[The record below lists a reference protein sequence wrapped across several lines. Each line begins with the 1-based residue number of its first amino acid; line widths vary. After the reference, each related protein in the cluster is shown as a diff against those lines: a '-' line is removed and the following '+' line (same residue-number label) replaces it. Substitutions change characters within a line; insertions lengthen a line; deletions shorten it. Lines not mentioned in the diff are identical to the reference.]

1 MHQGPVKSE
10 RSILVQEHGHGCG
23 RDDLGNAGQ
32 VIHSRRDNKR
42 RLRIVSKSANPI
54 ERDYLTLCQH
64 AKNGAREC
72 LFPDGL
78 VQNRVSLGKPKA
90 LRRSRSGDGY
100 ERGRHT
106 QIGFGLDYASSP
118 QTNPTE
124 GAPDRA
130 QDPSILKHRGL
141 QGMSIQSRLVA
152 IGLVAG
158 MVSIHALA
166 QQGSTQAPAAV
177 PQPAAAAPTYTVP
190 AGTKIL
196 LSLKNGINTKTAQQ
210 GDGVYL
216 VSSFPVVGNSRV
228 MVPVGVYV
236 QGVVD
241 RVQRPGRVKGRAQLD
256 LHFTTMIFPNG
267 QVVEVPGVL
276 NSLPGS
282 DGPKVK
288 GSEGT
293 VEQAGN
299 KGRDV
304 GNVLKGAAIGAEGGV
319 LGGAAT
325 GNVAK
330 GVGYGGL
337 AGAAAGTIYTLF
349 TRGNDIVI
357 PSGTSVEM
365 VLQRSLILQESQLA
379 GADESRGQAQM
390 APAGQRQPMAKPRQ
404 RILCPFGSPGCN

>member
-1 MHQGPVKSE
+1 MTI
-10 RSILVQEHGHGCG
+10 R
-23 RDDLGNAGQ
+23 
-32 VIHSRRDNKR
+32 
-42 RLRIVSKSANPI
+42 
-54 ERDYLTLCQH
+54 
-64 AKNGAREC
+64 
-72 LFPDGL
+72 
-78 VQNRVSLGKPKA
+78 
-90 LRRSRSGDGY
+90 
-100 ERGRHT
+100 
-106 QIGFGLDYASSP
+106 
-118 QTNPTE
+118 
-124 GAPDRA
+124 
-130 QDPSILKHRGL
+130 
-141 QGMSIQSRLVA
+141 SRLVA
-152 IGLVAG
+152 IGLGAG
-158 MVSIHALA
+158 MVAIQGLA
-166 QQGSTQAPAAV
+166 QQGATQGLAQTPAAV
-177 PQPAAAAPTYTVP
+177 PQPAASPTYTVP

-293 VEQAGN
+293 VEQAGS

-319 LGGAAT
+319 IGGAAT

-330 GVGYGGL
+330 GVGYGSL
-337 AGAAAGTIYTLF
+337 AGAAAGTVYTLF
-349 TRGNDIVI
+349 TRGKDIVI
-357 PSGTSVEM
+357 PTGTSVEM
-365 VLQRSLILQESQLA
+365 VLQRPLVLQESQLA
-379 GADESRGQAQM
+379 GLGDSRGQAQM
-390 APAGQRQPMAKPRQ
+390 VPGNQQQPLP
-404 RILCPFGSPGCN
+404 

>member
-1 MHQGPVKSE
+1 
-10 RSILVQEHGHGCG
+10 
-23 RDDLGNAGQ
+23 
-32 VIHSRRDNKR
+32 
-42 RLRIVSKSANPI
+42 
-54 ERDYLTLCQH
+54 
-64 AKNGAREC
+64 
-72 LFPDGL
+72 
-78 VQNRVSLGKPKA
+78 
-90 LRRSRSGDGY
+90 
-100 ERGRHT
+100 
-106 QIGFGLDYASSP
+106 
-118 QTNPTE
+118 
-124 GAPDRA
+124 
-130 QDPSILKHRGL
+130 
-141 QGMSIQSRLVA
+141 MSIRPRFVA
-152 IGLVAG
+152 MGVVAG
-158 MVSIHALA
+158 MVAVQGLA
-166 QQGSTQAPAAV
+166 QTPNAPAAV
-177 PQPAAAAPTYTVP
+177 APATAPPSQAEPAPATYTVP
-190 AGTKIL
+190 AGTKVL
-196 LSLKNGINTKTAQQ
+196 LSLKSAINTKTAQH

-216 VSSFPVVGNSRV
+216 VSTFPVVGGSQI
-228 MVPVGVYV
+228 MIPVGVYV

-267 QVVEVPGVL
+267 QVIEVPGVL

-288 GSEGT
+288 DSEGT

-325 GNVAK
+325 GDLAK
-330 GVGYGGL
+330 GVGYGSL

-365 VLQRSLILQESQLA
+365 VLQRPLILQRSQLA
-379 GADESRGQAQM
+379 GNNESRGQSQLV
-390 APAGQRQPMAKPRQ
+390 PADQQQPMQKRKQ

>member
-1 MHQGPVKSE
+1 MT
-10 RSILVQEHGHGCG
+10 
-23 RDDLGNAGQ
+23 
-32 VIHSRRDNKR
+32 IHR
-42 RLRIVSKSANPI
+42 RLA
-54 ERDYLTLCQH
+54 
-64 AKNGAREC
+64 
-72 LFPDGL
+72 
-78 VQNRVSLGKPKA
+78 
-90 LRRSRSGDGY
+90 
-100 ERGRHT
+100 
-106 QIGFGLDYASSP
+106 
-118 QTNPTE
+118 
-124 GAPDRA
+124 
-130 QDPSILKHRGL
+130 
-141 QGMSIQSRLVA
+141 A

-158 MVSIHALA
+158 LVAMEGLA
-166 QQGSTQAPAAV
+166 QTPGAT
-177 PQPAAAAPTYTVP
+177 PQPAAAIPTYTVP

-236 QGVVD
+236 QGVID
-241 RVQRPGRVKGRAQLD
+241 RVRRPGRVKGRAQLD

-319 LGGAAT
+319 IGGAAT
-325 GNVAK
+325 GDVAK

-365 VLQRSLILQESQLA
+365 VLQRPLVLQESQLA
-379 GADESRGQAQM
+379 GAEESRGQAQM
-390 APAGQRQPMAKPRQ
+390 TPAGQQQPMTKPRQ
-404 RILCPFGSPGCN
+404 HILCPSGSLGCN

>member
-1 MHQGPVKSE
+1 MT
-10 RSILVQEHGHGCG
+10 
-23 RDDLGNAGQ
+23 
-32 VIHSRRDNKR
+32 IH
-42 RLRIVSKSANPI
+42 
-54 ERDYLTLCQH
+54 
-64 AKNGAREC
+64 
-72 LFPDGL
+72 
-78 VQNRVSLGKPKA
+78 
-90 LRRSRSGDGY
+90 
-100 ERGRHT
+100 
-106 QIGFGLDYASSP
+106 
-118 QTNPTE
+118 
-124 GAPDRA
+124 
-130 QDPSILKHRGL
+130 
-141 QGMSIQSRLVA
+141 SRLVA

-158 MVSIHALA
+158 MASIQGLA
-166 QQGSTQAPAAV
+166 QQGATQGLAQSPPAA
-177 PQPAAAAPTYTVP
+177 PQSAAATPTYTVP

-196 LSLKNGINTKTAQQ
+196 LSLKSGINTKTAQQ

-304 GNVLKGAAIGAEGGV
+304 GNVLKGAAIGAEAGAIAGGV
-319 LGGAAT
+319 NGSA
-325 GNVAK
+325 AK
-330 GVGYGGL
+330 GAGYGGL

-365 VLQRSLILQESQLA
+365 VLQRPLVLQESQLA
-379 GADESRGQAQM
+379 SADESRGQAQM

-404 RILCPFGSPGCN
+404 HILCPFGSPGCN